1 MTGPEPVVDVPE
13 GYRVGVWEVREPL
26 ASGAFATVYA
36 ARRAHGHRARDGA
49 VALPERAALKFLPT
63 GTRTPRQLRYLE
75 ELARQEIELL
85 SRLRS
90 PRLIRL
96 YEVLT
101 VDDHRRPELDGVT
114 VLVLEQA
121 ASSLEDLLARSPA
134 PPEAQALLTQ
144 VCEGL
149 HQLHEAGWVHGDLKA
164 ANILLMEDGSARLAD
179 FNTAAEMQGTHAYT
193 HAFVTPDYTAP
204 ELLWPEVDERGTRIR
219 PTADTWAFGVLAH
232 LVLTGTHPLPGTTP
246 QARSEAAIRYAR
258 GTEELRLSP
267 ELPDDWRDIIADCLG
282 RTHEE
287 RVAHDSRALLRR
299 VEQASGGGA
308 ARRPRRRARFARR
321 HPVLTALAAAV
332 LVSTVGLA
340 GAVYAYVSDD
350 DGAPVYRALD
360 PASAFP
366 TGPDGAVVYGYH
378 RCPSDSVCFFS
389 EHNGN
394 GEMCS
399 WKDADSDWLSGESTC
414 AWARDHPVRSA
425 FNNIADARE
434 LHDVEFFRGPDF
446 SPTGKD
452 RRRMAQRTGCNAV
465 NSMGNLAGTYAPRS
479 HRLVDSCSS
488 RTVLWTILSVLS

>member
-1 MTGPEPVVDVPE
+1 MTGPEPVVAVPE
-13 GYRVGVWEVREPL
+13 GYRVGAWEVGAPL

-36 ARRAHGHRARDGA
+36 ARRAHGHPAREGS
-49 VALPERAALKFLPT
+49 VELPERAALKFLPT

-75 ELARQEIELL
+75 ELTQQEIELL

-90 PRLIRL
+90 PRLIRM
-96 YEVLT
+96 YEVLN
-101 VDDHRRPELDGVT
+101 VDDPRRPGLDGVT

-121 ASSLEDLLARSPA
+121 ASSLEDLLARTPV
-134 PPEAQALLTQ
+134 PPSGHTVLTQ

-149 HQLHEAGWVHGDLKA
+149 HQLHDAGWVHGDLKA
-164 ANILLMEDGSARLAD
+164 ANVLLMDDGSARLAD

-232 LVLTGTHPLPGTTP
+232 LVLTGTHPLPGNTP

-258 GTEELRLSP
+258 GSEELRLSP
-267 ELPDDWRDIIADCLG
+267 ALRPDWRDIITDCLA
-282 RTHEE
+282 RTHEA
-287 RVAHDSRALLRR
+287 RAAHDSSSLLRR
-299 VEQASGGGA
+299 VEQAAGGA
-308 ARRPRRRARFARR
+308 PARRPRRRARFSRR
-321 HPVLTALAAAV
+321 HPVLTALAATVLLTAV
-332 LVSTVGLA
+332 VLA
-340 GAVYAYVSDD
+340 GAVYAYVNDD
-350 DGAPVYRALD
+350 DGAPVYQALD

-366 TGPDGAVVYGYH
+366 TGPDGEVVYGYH

-399 WKDADSDWLSGESTC
+399 WKEADSDWLAGERTC
-414 AWARDHPVRSA
+414 AWARDRPVRSA
-425 FNNIADARE
+425 FNNIADARR

-488 RTVLWTILSVLS
+488 RNVVWTILSIFS